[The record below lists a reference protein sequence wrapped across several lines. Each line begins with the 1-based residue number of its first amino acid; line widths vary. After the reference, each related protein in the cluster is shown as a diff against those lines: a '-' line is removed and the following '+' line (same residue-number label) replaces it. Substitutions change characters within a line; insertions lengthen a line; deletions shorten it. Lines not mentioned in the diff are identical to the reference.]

1 MKEKNLYKS
10 KLRLN
15 FFNKI
20 NIIGSKKIK
29 SFKNLFKLIKKLRI
43 KAIIE
48 AKIIPIS
55 PTS

>member
-10 KLRLN
+10 KSRLN
-15 FFNKI
+15 FFKKI
-20 NIIGSKKIK
+20 NIIGIKKIK

-48 AKIIPIS
+48 AKIIPSS